1 MKKVISIDF
10 WNTLIDTSNSD
21 ERKRLRTERC
31 LEVLKPYQPN
41 LTQDDINSSVKKGIE
56 VFNVI
61 WKNEHRTLQTIDV
74 VKNLTSELKLG
85 IAPADE
91 DQLVHIFEVG
101 ILDASPNPAPQVA
114 ENLRILSASYQLGI
128 ISDTHF
134 SPGRIIRQL
143 LDKYNLLGYFSFFA
157 FSDETG
163 VSKPHPEMYHHIL
176 RCAGANPFE
185 MVHIGDMNRTDIAGA
200 KALGIHSILYTG
212 VNAEDFQ
219 NSIAD
224 RTASSWDEIPE
235 LILELANI

>member
-31 LEVLKPYQPN
+31 LEVLKPYQPD
-41 LTQDDINSSVKKGIE
+41 LTPDDINSSVKKGIE
-56 VFNVI
+56 VFNLV

-74 VKNLTSELKLG
+74 VKNLLSELKFG

-91 DQLVHIFEVG
+91 AQLVHIFEIG
-101 ILDASPNPAPQVA
+101 ILDASPNPAPGVLETLPVLA
-114 ENLRILSASYQLGI
+114 ESYQLGI

-143 LDKYNLLGYFSFFA
+143 LERYQMLQYFTHFA

-176 RCAGANPFE
+176 RSAGATPFE
-185 MVHIGDMNRTDIAGA
+185 MVHIGDMNRTDISGA

-212 VNAEDFQ
+212 VNSEDLP

-224 RTASSWDEIPE
+224 RTASSWNEIPE
-235 LILELANI
+235 LILDLGRQ